1 MHQGPWEATLRQ
13 LNLGNEMS
21 IESGSQAIANGVEE
35 RLREAA
41 NRKQRLHECLHRA
54 MIVRLHTCVLMELP
68 VSSWFGQVIAINAI
82 QFVFSSVVPPHCKLD
97 PLTISVSQ
105 GIFESIAWRN
115 GGTTPHERIGS
126 QDGVDVPANAQV
138 VRELDLSHDI
148 GLIGFRN

>member
-41 NRKQRLHECLHRA
+41 NRRQRLHECLHRA

-97 PLTISVSQ
+97 PLTISGGERVLEA
-105 GIFESIAWRN
+105 IPWWHR
-115 GGTTPHERIGS
+115 GTTP
-126 QDGVDVPANAQV
+126 
-138 VRELDLSHDI
+138 
-148 GLIGFRN
+148 